1 MKLQLLMTSH
11 FPDRVFDLLERV
23 EYRRAETPE
32 EKTAIFAMRHEAY
45 TRAGTIE
52 PKPSGLFHDS
62 MDETPNV
69 WLVGLFIDG
78 DLAGSLRFHVSAN
91 VSAPLPATEVYP
103 ELLTPLLNARHTLID
118 GTRFVSKLEYSQRY
132 PEMPYIILSPIFL
145 AEEHF
150 GAELITVACRVE
162 HQAFYRR
169 MYGCIPW
176 AEAREY
182 PNLNKPMAFLRYECR
197 KQREW
202 LHKRYP
208 FYQSSEAERA
218 RLFERSSNIS
228 IGVSEVIGAMADSEV
243 ASA

>member
-1 MKLQLLMTSH
+1 LETSRH
-11 FPDRVFDLLERV
+11 FHDRVFSLLERV
-23 EYRRAETPE
+23 EYRRAETPA
-32 EKTAIFAMRHEAY
+32 EKAAIFAMRHEAY
-45 TRAGTIE
+45 TRAGTID
-52 PKPSGLFHDS
+52 PRPSGLFHDP

-78 DLAGSLRFHVSAN
+78 DLAGSLRLHVSAGL
-91 VSAPLPATEVYP
+91 SAPLPATEVYP
-103 ELLTPLLNARHTLID
+103 DLLTPLLESGRTLID

-132 PEMPYIILSPIFL
+132 PEMPYIVLRPTFL

-150 GAELITVACRVE
+150 SAELITVACRVE

-169 MYGCIPW
+169 MYRCIPW

-197 KQREW
+197 NQREA

-208 FYQSSEAERA
+208 YYRSSESELA
-218 RLFERSSNIS
+218 RLFERSSNLS
-228 IGVSEVIGAMADSEV
+228 IGVRKAIGYMAESELTDA
-243 ASA
+243 